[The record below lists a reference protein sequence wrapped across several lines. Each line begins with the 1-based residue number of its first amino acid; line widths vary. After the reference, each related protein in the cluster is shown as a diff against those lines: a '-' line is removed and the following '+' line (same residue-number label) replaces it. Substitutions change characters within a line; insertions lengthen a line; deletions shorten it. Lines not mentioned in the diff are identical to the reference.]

1 MTALWTHR
9 DAVAATGGCSTET
22 WAADGVSIDSRSLS
36 RGDLFIAIRGD
47 HSDGHNYVADAL
59 GKGAAAAMV
68 AKSWHTPPPD
78 APLLTVDD
86 TDDGMRALARA
97 ARDRSD
103 AKVIGVTGSVGKTGT
118 KEMLAQAL
126 GAQGATASTQ
136 GNLNNHW
143 GLPLSLARMPQ
154 DTAFGIFE
162 LGMNHA
168 GEIEPLSRL
177 TRPDVA
183 IITTVEAVH
192 LEFFDSEEGIADAKA
207 EIFTGVPDGGAA
219 VLNRDNRHFERL
231 RRHAEAQGIERIC
244 AFGEHEEAGIRLLSS
259 AAEGGGSR
267 VQADIAG
274 EKLEYVVGAPGRHWV
289 MNSLAVLAAVRLIG
303 ADWRAA
309 AATLASIRPMK
320 GRGQQQMVAVPGGA
334 FLLIDES
341 YNASPASVRAALDVL
356 GAAEPGPGGRRIAVL
371 GDMLEIGD
379 TAAEA
384 HAGLAADIDRN
395 RIDIVFAAGRDMA
408 HLKSALSNRVV
419 AHHGP
424 DSEAIRDLVLDTVKA
439 GDVVTVKG
447 SLGSRMIPIAE
458 ALLALGEGAADAHAR
473 TEEA

>member
-9 DAVAATGGCSTET
+9 DAAAATGGCNTAA
-22 WAADGVSIDSRSLS
+22 WAAEGVSIDSRSLS
-36 RGDLFIAIRGD
+36 RGDLFIAIRGNR
-47 HSDGHNYVADAL
+47 SDGHDYVADAL
-59 GKGAAAAMV
+59 GKGAAAAMI
-68 AKSWHTPPPD
+68 ANDWRTPPPD
-78 APLLTVDD
+78 APLLTVED
-86 TDDGMRALARA
+86 TDDGMCALARA
-97 ARDRSD
+97 ARDRSN
-103 AKVIGVTGSVGKTGT
+103 AQVIGVTGSVGKTGT
-118 KEMLAQAL
+118 KEMLAHAL
-126 GAQGATASTQ
+126 GAQGATASTR

-154 DTAFGIFE
+154 DTAFGVFE

-183 IITTVEAVH
+183 IVTTVEATH

-207 EIFTGVPDGGAA
+207 EIFSGVPDGGAA
-219 VLNRDNRHFERL
+219 VLNRDNRHFDRL
-231 RRHAEAQGIERIC
+231 RRHAEAQGVGRIC
-244 AFGEHEEAGIRLLSS
+244 AFGEHEEADIRLLKT
-259 AAEGGGSR
+259 ATENDGSR

-274 EKLEYVVGAPGRHWV
+274 EKLDYVVGAPGKHWA
-289 MNSLAVLAAVRLIG
+289 MNSLAVLAAVRSIG

-320 GRGQQQMVAVPGGA
+320 GRGRQQTVAAPSGG

-356 GAAEPGPGGRRIAVL
+356 GAAEPGSGGRRIAVL
-371 GDMLEIGD
+371 GDMLEIGAA
-379 TAAEA
+379 AAEA
-384 HAGLAADIDRN
+384 HAGLAADIERN
-395 RIDIVFAAGRDMA
+395 RIDIVFAAGKDMA

-424 DSEAIRDLVLDTVKA
+424 DSEAILDLVLDTVKA

-458 ALLALGEGAADAHAR
+458 ALLALGRGADAR
-473 TEEA
+473 TRAAEA